1 MTGLGGFDEFVD
13 AALGFP
19 AALFG
24 GALVVVIGFWLLVLV
39 GGAEADGE
47 GPDAWGLGGVPL
59 SIGVSLYVATGWFA
73 ALAGTVLLHR
83 LDLDGWAGRAAGAGA
98 LLGALVV
105 AGAATKLLVRP
116 LKPLFPDEPE
126 PSRADFV
133 GLTCVIRTGRV
144 DEGFGQAEVAARDGS
159 TAIVQVRQAKD
170 DVGSGELALGSAAL
184 LYAYDEE
191 GEFFWVAPH

>member
-1 MTGLGGFDEFVD
+1 MAGLGEFTD

-24 GALVVVIGFWLLVLV
+24 GALVVVVGFWLLVLV

-47 GPDAWGLGGVPL
+47 GPEVWGLGGVPL
-59 SIGVSLYVATGWFA
+59 SISGSLYVATGWFA

-83 LDLDGWAGRAAGAGA
+83 LDLDGRAHYAAGTGV

-105 AGAATKLLVRP
+105 AAGATKLLVRP

-126 PSRADFV
+126 PSRTDFV

-144 DEGFGQAEVAARDGS
+144 DERFGQAEVAARDGS
-159 TAIVQVRQAKD
+159 TAIVQVRQAPD
-170 DVGSGELALGSAAL
+170 GVGSGELALGSAAL